1 MHFVHNFGIFNFS
14 GIIASKVSRQ
24 PTNNLFLFLIF
35 MFAGRFGRLIITS
48 KDGDRNLIRSEVFQ
62 ELRILDAM
70 VQNAT
75 ATYDGESFTYQD
87 ICARKDGYCFENS
100 ILYLNDIMDDVS
112 FKLNNFHSIVFLMRI
127 CFFFSRYF
135 ADFIRQNSVDI
146 SCNDDSR
153 KF

>member
-1 MHFVHNFGIFNFS
+1 
-14 GIIASKVSRQ
+14 
-24 PTNNLFLFLIF
+24 

-62 ELRILDAM
+62 ELRTLDAM

-112 FKLNNFHSIVFLMRI
+112 FKLYNCHSIVF
-127 CFFFSRYF
+127 
-135 ADFIRQNSVDI
+135 
-146 SCNDDSR
+146 
-153 KF
+153 